1 MHRRPINKLLLTFF
15 IAATALLTTGCP
27 EDKCEGGVEALLV
40 DYTGLDGCRW
50 IIELPSGER
59 LEPVNLHQLDFEPS
73 DSLPVRIIYTE
84 TPDMMSICMVG
95 KMVHIN
101 CIEAIKPAKSNGHSS
116 APKDEASTSTSTPA
130 DRPQTIPAYPDT
142 IHYKMPDGYILH
154 IFLRGDELAHTAF
167 TVDGFY
173 LLMNEKGFYE
183 YASPDKNGQLMATG
197 IIARN
202 QADRTRKHKK
212 QLKTIIKHENQD

>member
-1 MHRRPINKLLLTFF
+1 MHNKPISKLLLIF
-15 IAATALLTTGCP
+15 IIVGTALLTTGCP
-27 EDKCEGGVEALLV
+27 EDKCEGGVDGWLV

-50 IIELPSGER
+50 IIELQSGER

-73 DSLPVRIIYTE
+73 DSLPVRIIYKE
-84 TPDMMSICMVG
+84 APDMMSICMVG
-95 KMVHIN
+95 TMVHIN
-101 CIEAIKPAKSNGHSS
+101 CIEAINQAKSNGHS
-116 APKDEASTSTSTPA
+116 ALNDEANVFTSKPT
-130 DRPQTIPAYPDT
+130 DKPQTIPAYPDT

-154 IFLRGDELAHTAF
+154 IFFRGDEFAHTAF

-183 YASPDKNGQLMATG
+183 YASPDQNDQLMTTG

-212 QLKTIIKHENQD
+212 QLNTIIKHENKY

>member
-1 MHRRPINKLLLTFF
+1 MLQKSINKLLLIFF
-15 IAATALLTTGCP
+15 IAGTALLTTGCP
-27 EDKCEGGVEALLV
+27 KDKCEGGVDALLV
-40 DYTGLDGCRW
+40 DYTGMDGCRW
-50 IIELPSGER
+50 IIELQSGER

-84 TPDMMSICMVG
+84 VHDMMSICMVG

-101 CIEAIKPAKSNGHSS
+101 CIEAIKPPKSNGHS
-116 APKDEASTSTSTPA
+116 APKDEASASYSTPA
-130 DRPQTIPAYPDT
+130 DRPQTIPAYPDS
-142 IHYKMPDGYILH
+142 IHYKMPDGYVLH
-154 IFLRGDELAHTAF
+154 IFLRGDEFTHTAF

-173 LLMNEKGFYE
+173 LLMNDNGFYE

-202 QADRTRKHKK
+202 QADRTREHKK
-212 QLKTIIKHENQD
+212 LLGTIIKRENKD